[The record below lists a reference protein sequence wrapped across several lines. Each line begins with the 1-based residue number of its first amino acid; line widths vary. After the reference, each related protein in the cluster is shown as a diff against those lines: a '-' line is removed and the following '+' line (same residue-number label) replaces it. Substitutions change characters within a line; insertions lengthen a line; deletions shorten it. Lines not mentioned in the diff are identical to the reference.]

1 MMQLARYTKEPL
13 YRNSLFLMFNHG
25 LITGFGFFFWMVV
38 ARFYTEAEVGLGAA
52 IISAI
57 SLLALLGKLGFDV
70 ALVRFL
76 PTAARPSHLI
86 NSCLT
91 LATLAALVIAGIF
104 VAGLHVWSPAL
115 IFIQKNALF
124 TTAFIF
130 FTVFWTL
137 FGVSSAIFVA
147 RRRASFALSKNAVYS
162 LLKIP
167 LPIVLGLFFHA
178 FGIVASWGIASGA
191 ALAVS
196 VFVLLPRTQHGYRPV
211 PKIDLGVVRDIRR
224 YAAGN
229 YFANLLYA
237 APGLVLPLIIV
248 NLLGPEENAYF
259 YVAWT
264 IGGLLFAIPAAVA
277 ASLFAEGS
285 HFEVPLGMNVGRSYK
300 FIFLILIP
308 SIAVIMLAAKWLL
321 LAFGPGYSANALR
334 LLWVLA
340 LSSVFHGISSAYY
353 SVLRVQGKARE
364 LAGIYAFM
372 SIAVLVG
379 SYFILPVTGIVGV
392 GYVWI
397 GAQAV
402 VSLYVVVRMRTRAA
416 KAVPGQAVDDQEWG
430 L

>member
-1 MMQLARYTKEPL
+1 MMQLGRYTKEPL
-13 YRNSLFLMFNHG
+13 YRNSLFLMGNHA

-70 ALVRFL
+70 ALIRFL
-76 PTAARPSHLI
+76 PTAARPADLI

-91 LATLAALVIAGIF
+91 LGTLAALVVAGIF

-115 IFIQKNALF
+115 GFIQKNALF
-124 TTAFIF
+124 TAAFIF

-137 FGVSSAIFVA
+137 FGVTSAIFVA
-147 RRRASFALSKNAVYS
+147 RRRASLALSKNIVYS

-167 LPIVLGLFFHA
+167 LPILLAMFFHA
-178 FGIVASWGIASGA
+178 FGIVASWGLASGT
-191 ALAVS
+191 ALAIS
-196 VFVLLPRTQHGYRPV
+196 VFVLLPRAQRGYRPV

-237 APGLVLPLIIV
+237 APGLVLPLVIV

-264 IGGLLFAIPAAVA
+264 IGGLLFAIPAAVS

-285 HFEVPLGMNVGRSYK
+285 HFEASLGMNVARSYK

-308 SIAVIMLAAKWLL
+308 SIAIVMLAGKWLL
-321 LAFGPGYSANALR
+321 LAFGQGYSANALT

-353 SVLRVQGKARE
+353 SVLRVQGRARE
-364 LAGIYAFM
+364 LAVMYGFM
-372 SIAVLVG
+372 SVAVLVG
-379 SYFILPVTGIVGV
+379 GYFILPVTGIVGV

-397 GAQAV
+397 GTQAL
-402 VSLYVVVRMRTRAA
+402 VSLYVLQRMRSRTAA
-416 KAVPGQAVDDQEWG
+416 AFTGRDADDQEWG
-430 L
+430 M